1 MGGEDGMRDAVDKTL
16 EEEPDTSGPVD
27 EAELSP
33 VDVSPES
40 QSKSDYLK
48 VLKLKP
54 TGVSD
59 EAYDMLTKLLCKH
72 CEFVSTYI
80 PDLVAHIKLVHSE
93 EEGVKGDEVHIGSLP
108 TGGSDNNDKLT
119 EIVNEGEPVTSS
131 PIVETDL
138 PLVNTSQEPQKP
150 VIGDSVGATCIL
162 AEEVK
167 HEEEEMEVYRGVP
180 EYQYNAWPD
189 RSGRLK
195 YLCYGCFVWF
205 NDKFSIDRHFYLR
218 HLCDEQKWP
227 EDFPPLKR
235 YN

>member
-1 MGGEDGMRDAVDKTL
+1 MIKRDKVQVGSKPTGDSDDTDKWAL
-16 EEEPDTSGPVD
+16 VSTSQIP
-27 EAELSP
+27 
-33 VDVSPES
+33 

-59 EAYDMLTKLLCKH
+59 EANDMLTKLLCKH

-80 PDLVAHIKLVHSE
+80 PDLVAHIKLVHNE
-93 EEGVKGDEVHIGSLP
+93 EEGVKGDEVHIGSEP
-108 TGGSDNNDKLT
+108 TGDSDNNDKLT
-119 EIVNEGEPVTSS
+119 EIVIEGEPVTSG
-131 PIVETDL
+131 PIAETDL
-138 PLVNTSQEPQKP
+138 PLVNTSQEPQRP
-150 VIGDSVGATCIL
+150 LIGDSAGATCIL
-162 AEEVK
+162 AEEVE
-167 HEEEEMEVYRGVP
+167 HDEEEMEVYRGVP